1 MLFLH
6 QTKKVQAHRPQMYHG
21 LKRWRPIFQQRWQ
34 PRWQPCHNFL
44 HWEARPDFKEQTCQ
58 TKKQVW
64 QHQRAT
70 KFGLPDYST
79 RSRGRVQ
86 RGRLKKGP
94 KWLKASKNSV
104 IPWKCLQF
112 LHHKIS
118 SSHIEQEHSWE
129 MLVTK
134 SQNHPFCANLI
145 LRVFTVFSPGFRGF
159 FIAFSK
165 FFHGVT
171 IFANLKGAPS
181 IFQAWDICG
190 GGTFLGIVSQKYD
203 FKNNHIEKTS
213 VLKT

>member
-1 MLFLH
+1 MATNIS
-6 QTKKVQAHRPQMYHG
+6 TKMATKMATVPQ
-21 LKRWRPIFQQRWQ
+21 
-34 PRWQPCHNFL
+34 FL

-64 QHQRAT
+64 QYQRAT
-70 KFGLPDYST
+70 KFGLSDYST

-86 RGRLKKGP
+86 RGRLNKGP
-94 KWLKASKNSV
+94 KWLTASKNSV

-112 LHHKIS
+112 THHKIS

-134 SQNHPFCANLI
+134 SQNYPFAQTWFCGFSLSFH
-145 LRVFTVFSPGFRGF
+145 RVFTV
-159 FIAFSK
+159 SK

-181 IFQAWDICG
+181 IFQTWDICG

>member
-1 MLFLH
+1 MA
-6 QTKKVQAHRPQMYHG
+6 TVPQ
-21 LKRWRPIFQQRWQ
+21 
-34 PRWQPCHNFL
+34 FL

-79 RSRGRVQ
+79 RPRGRVQ
-86 RGRLKKGP
+86 RGRLNKGP

-112 LHHKIS
+112 THHKIS

-134 SQNHPFCANLI
+134 SQNHPFCAGFQSFH
-145 LRVFTVFSPGFRGF
+145 RVLTVFSLPFQSFSRCHYFRKSQRC
-159 FIAFSK
+159 AFNFSSMGYLWGWDLPRHSLTKIWFPKSSHRENLSSK
-165 FFHGVT
+165 DLV
-171 IFANLKGAPS
+171 
-181 IFQAWDICG
+181 
-190 GGTFLGIVSQKYD
+190 
-203 FKNNHIEKTS
+203 
-213 VLKT
+213 

>member
-1 MLFLH
+1 MQKYADTRH
-6 QTKKVQAHRPQMYHG
+6 VIYIMHNTVQCCSASNEESAGAYTPNRSRIEKMATNISTKMATKMATVPQ
-21 LKRWRPIFQQRWQ
+21 
-34 PRWQPCHNFL
+34 FL

-64 QHQRAT
+64 QHQHAT
-70 KFGLPDYST
+70 KFGLSDYST

-86 RGRLKKGP
+86 RGRLNKGP

-112 LHHKIS
+112 PHHKIS

-145 LRVFTVFSPGFRGF
+145 LRVFSVFSPGFHGF

-165 FFHGVT
+165 FFTVSLFSQISKVRLQFFKHGISV
-171 IFANLKGAPS
+171 GVGPS
-181 IFQAWDICG
+181 SA
-190 GGTFLGIVSQKYD
+190 
-203 FKNNHIEKTS
+203 
-213 VLKT
+213 